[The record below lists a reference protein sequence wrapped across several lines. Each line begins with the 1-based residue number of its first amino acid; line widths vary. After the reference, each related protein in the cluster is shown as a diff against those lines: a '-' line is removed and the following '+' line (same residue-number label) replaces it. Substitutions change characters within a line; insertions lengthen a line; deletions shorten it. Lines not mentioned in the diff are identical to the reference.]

1 MKITSHRELEVW
13 KEAMDLA
20 MEVFALSKSFPADER
35 FSLTDQIRRSS
46 RSVAANLS
54 EAWRKRRYEAAFV
67 SKLNDS
73 EGEAAETQTHLEI
86 ARRCGYISTEK
97 LEALDSRYETLLARI
112 VTMSSQPEKW
122 VLRRN
127 NEEGNWR
134 RGEEGMGRSGKSP
147 LPPVSSSPCPPQ
159 SPLPPK

>member
-13 KEAMDLA
+13 IEAMNLA
-20 MEVFALSKSFPADER
+20 MDVFAMTKRFPTDER

-86 ARRCGYISTEK
+86 ALRCGYLTADQFQSID
-97 LEALDSRYETLLARI
+97 ARYETLLARI

-122 VLRRN
+122 ILRT
-127 NEEGNWR
+127 
-134 RGEEGMGRSGKSP
+134 KSP
-147 LPPVSSSPCPPQ
+147 LRPVSSSP
-159 SPLPPK
+159 LPSD